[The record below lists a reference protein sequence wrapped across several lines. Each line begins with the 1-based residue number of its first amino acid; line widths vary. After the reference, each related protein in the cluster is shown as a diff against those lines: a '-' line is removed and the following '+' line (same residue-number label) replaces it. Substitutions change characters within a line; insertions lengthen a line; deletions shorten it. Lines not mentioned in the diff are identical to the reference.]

1 MVTRVVTIDILAD
14 RLGSGR
20 ITTSI
25 IHNGNALVVSLE
37 RRLAEVSHTSSPL
50 NSAFGSI
57 RTSCTPCAE
66 LDLHGSLGEA
76 GSALGVFIRQGA
88 HDLVVDDPVDGCGC
102 PFDGVDVEL
111 ADGVGDGME
120 SSTVVCAHVAF
131 AEVVGL
137 DLGVITS

>member
-25 IHNGNALVVSLE
+25 IHNGNAFVVSLE
-37 RRLAEVSHTSSPL
+37 RSLAEISHTSSPH
-50 NSAFGSI
+50 NSAFSSI
-57 RTSCTPCAE
+57 RTSCTPCAK

-76 GSALGVFIRQGA
+76 GSALGVFVSQSA

-102 PFDGVDVEL
+102 PFNGVDVEL
-111 ADGVGDGME
+111 ADRVGDRVEGAA
-120 SSTVVCAHVAF
+120 VVCAHVAF

-137 DLGVITS
+137 DLGVVTS